1 VNRVI
6 SEISTDNNWRYRDFA
21 KFKKMSLKVD
31 KELWY
36 RMCVPMIYAHWE
48 GFVINSLKTLITHLN
63 QLELAPNN
71 IKTNLIVIC
80 LEESYKSLSGKQS
93 FGQRVEFTNKFQSTL
108 NKKVKFQKKINI
120 KSNLRSSV
128 LEELCNMYC
137 FNFET
142 FKGVT
147 SQIDKLVNVRNRIA
161 HGENSIVLTEENLME
176 YIETVEKAMDLFLEE
191 INIFV
196 ENKKYLLSNIT

>member
-6 SEISTDNNWRYRDFA
+6 NEISIDNEWRYRDFA

-36 RMCVPMIYAHWE
+36 RMCIPMIYAHWE

-80 LEESYKSLSGKQS
+80 LEDSYKSLSGKQS
-93 FGQRVEFTNKFQSTL
+93 FK
-108 NKKVKFQKKINI
+108 
-120 KSNLRSSV
+120 
-128 LEELCNMYC
+128 
-137 FNFET
+137 
-142 FKGVT
+142 
-147 SQIDKLVNVRNRIA
+147 
-161 HGENSIVLTEENLME
+161 
-176 YIETVEKAMDLFLEE
+176 
-191 INIFV
+191 
-196 ENKKYLLSNIT
+196 